1 MDRSTWKA
9 ALLAG
14 ALLWLPGLASAQAS
28 YDGFRWFQV
37 ELSLFSNDYPEY
49 RDAQLWTPDRLDLAY
64 PPRTREFLSVARF
77 LMVSEF
83 ATDAASEAFNPIPGA
98 AAEDT
103 QGEETLPLPEVGP
116 FPRRT
121 GPILRML
128 DFARDP
134 YLLLPPS
141 ESDFQTTNT
150 RLERSAVNRLLF
162 TGVWRQPVM
171 ESARAQALIVRGGRQ
186 VGQRHELEGTVTIR
200 FNQNEDRVV
209 IDANLWLMEFAPP
222 GLGDPAWQLP
232 PLPQGSVADE
242 MAGAADNPDVT
253 RIVQLRQSRDMRSNE
268 FHYLDH
274 PALGLVVNVKP
285 YELPPPVAAGS
296 AGEPAVLN
304 GADPAAATPPPPQVP
319 L

>member
-9 ALLAG
+9 AVFAG
-14 ALLWLPGLASAQAS
+14 ALLWLPGLANAQAS

-37 ELSLFSNDYPEY
+37 ELSLFSNEYPEY

-64 PPRTREFLSVARF
+64 PPRTREFSSLARF

-83 ATDAASEAFNPIPGA
+83 ATAAVSATLNPMPGA
-98 AAEDT
+98 AIEDSQGAET
-103 QGEETLPLPEVGP
+103 PPPPEVGP

-121 GPILRML
+121 GPFLRMP

-134 YLLLPPS
+134 YLLLPVS

-150 RLERSAVNRLLF
+150 RLERSPVNRLLF
-162 TGVWRQPVM
+162 TGAWRQPVM

-200 FNQNEDRVV
+200 FNENEDRVV

-232 PLPQGSVADE
+232 PLPPGSAADE
-242 MAGAADNPDVT
+242 MAGAADNPEVT

-274 PALGLVVNVKP
+274 PALGLVVSVKP

-296 AGEPAVLN
+296 AGGQAEPDVT
-304 GADPAAATPPPPQVP
+304 DPVAGTQPPQQAP